1 MNIENL
7 VIRSAVE
14 SDIAKI
20 VALAANDVTGR
31 EPNNPATDFPS
42 TFRCP
47 TAKIIIADYE
57 GEIAGTLTASW
68 NGRNGELRYFWVAP
82 RLRRTRA
89 MEQIFENLLEEA
101 VMYLRSTGM
110 RRVLFF
116 VRRDADSRKQIRMY
130 NRKFNAEVVDPIV
143 MAFSLENQ

>member
-1 MNIENL
+1 
-7 VIRSAVE
+7 
-14 SDIAKI
+14 
-20 VALAANDVTGR
+20 
-31 EPNNPATDFPS
+31 
-42 TFRCP
+42 
-47 TAKIIIADYE
+47 
-57 GEIAGTLTASW
+57 
-68 NGRNGELRYFWVAP
+68 
-82 RLRRTRA
+82 